1 MRKGKKVYKKLL
13 SCILAAAM
21 AVTGSTA
28 YPGGRQTVVSAAVKE
43 GSFKDIAGNTWN
55 VIKDQD
61 GVIEDSQGVL
71 YQLDKTADEA
81 IVIGFD
87 YEDRIALDSDPIQK
101 GIVMVPETVPVN
113 YHNYEEYKKDGTITG
128 TQFVSSD
135 VTGIGDSAFSGASS
149 ITRITVSGNVKY
161 FGNTAFASCVNL
173 EELHILAADGVKLQ
187 IGSEIL
193 KNSAKCMVYGENSE
207 PKDYVSK
214 NGYSYKGPSSSQP
227 SPSPS
232 AEPSIEPSTEPST
245 APSTEPSI
253 EPSTEPSMAPSAKPS
268 IEPSTE
274 PSTAPSTIKPSAV
287 PVATPT
293 VMPVTPSP
301 TPKVPVYPSIPS
313 VAPITPSPVVMTP
326 PAAQTSAPGES
337 AEPTLAPTAAAN
349 TPAPPSQ
356 KPEVTENPDPP
367 ATQTP
372 VNSTPAPV
380 PPTIAPSQGE
390 TVVKDNVTY
399 KVDTDKNSVSVGD
412 MGDTKSAVVTIP
424 ATVKVNGENVPVTEI
439 EENAFKGNTTVKKV
453 KLGGNVTT
461 IGEGAFQGCTKLS
474 TVELPSK
481 LKKIGKSS
489 FKGSGL
495 KNIKIPKSVKSIGTA
510 AFKNCKKL
518 KKATIGGV
526 PKTKKGGLQ
535 FDGKQIRYGAST
547 VTINIG
553 DKAFENCKKL
563 NKVIINALVKIIG
576 KSAFKDCKDLRS
588 VLIYS
593 KVLKKVKGGALTG
606 VNNCKISVPSK
617 KVQPYKILFKNKG
630 QGKKVVVAK
639 L

>member
-1 MRKGKKVYKKLL
+1 MRKGKKVYKKLV

-21 AVTGSTA
+21 AVTGSTV
-28 YPGGRQTVVSAAVKE
+28 YPGGHQTVVSAAVKE
-43 GSFKDIAGNTWN
+43 GSFKDLAGNTWN

-71 YQLDKTADEA
+71 YQLDKTANEA

-87 YEDRIALDSDPIQK
+87 YEDRIASDSDPIEK

-113 YHNYEEYKKDGTITG
+113 YHNYEEYKKDGAITG
-128 TQFVSSD
+128 TQFVSSN

-149 ITRITVSGNVKY
+149 ITRITVSGNVTY
-161 FGNTAFASCVNL
+161 FGNTAFASCVDL

-193 KNSAKCMVYGENSE
+193 KNSAKCMVYGENSDL
-207 PKDYVSK
+207 KDYVSK

-245 APSTEPSI
+245 APSTEPS
-253 EPSTEPSMAPSAKPS
+253 
-268 IEPSTE
+268 
-274 PSTAPSTIKPSAV
+274 IKPSAV

-326 PAAQTSAPGES
+326 PVAQTPAPGES

-356 KPEVTENPDPP
+356 KPEVTENPNPP

-461 IGEGAFQGCTKLS
+461 IGEGAFQGCTQLS

-518 KKATIGGV
+518 KKATIGDA